1 MKHSEIIGTLTGFSA
16 LGADAATSQTP
27 LLPMPGQHE
36 TGNLWIDVAIMA
48 LRGIAIL
55 GVTIAPVVVGKYID
69 HRTAKKKEK
78 EDPK

>member
-1 MKHSEIIGTLTGFSA
+1 MKHSEIVGTLTGFSA

-27 LLPMPGQHE
+27 LLPMPDTHT
-36 TGNLWIDVAIMA
+36 TGHLWVDVAIMA
-48 LRGIAIL
+48 VRGIAIL

-78 EDPK
+78 EGSK